1 MHLVTLDFETYWSQT
16 HTLKKMP
23 PLVYAMHKDTEI
35 ISLSAAVGDETPVCV
50 FGEDEVV
57 KLLQSLNIGKSLTVG
72 HNMSGFDCYLM
83 SNRLRFFP
91 RLYGCTMAMA
101 RPHYA
106 KVVGLSLGALVEHFG
121 LGKKD
126 ATALHETRGKHL
138 ADFTAQERR
147 AMAVYNNTDTDQCR
161 QLFKLLRP
169 MTSGNEMWAID
180 STIRMRTE
188 PKFVVDVAKLETAL
202 SIERS
207 QKLALLSQ
215 LALELGIKRYN
226 IDNDTTLTEDEMME
240 QVRAMVASA
249 PKFASFLEQ
258 HGIEVPM
265 KASPTN
271 GALIPALAKTDEGF
285 LALLESANP
294 IVATA
299 ARCRLSQK
307 STLLETRIDKF
318 LTAAEC
324 GGGYLHIPIK
334 YCGADTT
341 GRDSGE
347 EFNCFT
353 GDVEVLTRGGWVR
366 FDQWDGAAIMQW
378 WPDGSASFCDSPGTL
393 VKHHT
398 GELIDVDA
406 VLFSASMT
414 PDHRLAVVRDG
425 KLRDYT
431 AGDLPKLVGLN
442 GVVAAGRYVGAAE
455 SAYTPSEAR
464 LMVAIAADGTVL
476 RRKSGD
482 TVVVGLR
489 RKRKIER
496 FLHLMDLVGCDFYTR
511 EYPPQD
517 SHTGDHSTVQFVL
530 PKCEYQKGFGPWL
543 LNLSREALDAAVDE
557 LRYWDGWSRSA
568 TGAIEFYTSVE
579 DQALW
584 VSTALHLS
592 GMPATV
598 RRYRNSRIQLHAR
611 ESVDTTVPSSSVN
624 VRQYDGPVYCAGVDS
639 TYIFIRRNGKVSVAG
654 QCQNLPR
661 ISSDKSKPSNAL
673 RYSMKAPPG
682 KVIMVADLSGI
693 ELRVN
698 HFLWQVQGSMELYKA
713 DPEADL
719 YRAFAAARY
728 NISPEAVSK
737 AQRQLAKVAQLGLG
751 FGAGWATFRGVA
763 KTMGGL
769 DLSDEDAQL
778 VTNDWR
784 GTYFQIVNGWRKCH
798 AHLPDILA
806 GREQEIDP
814 WGLCHTSSD
823 GIVLPSG
830 RIIRYPDLR
839 YEQGSKGK
847 EWWYGQG
854 RHRARIYA
862 GKIDENCLAEGT
874 LVLTTDGWTPIEE
887 VELSTHVH
895 DGVEFV
901 RHGGLSAKGVQECIN
916 IEGVWMTPDHEVLEN
931 GNWTE
936 ASQCQRPDR
945 AGVRSADRLITGRKQ
960 ARHPVAL
967 PLRLWQRTREAWSRR
982 DQGGQARGHTE
993 LRVRNGQPD
1002 TRKEQDARY
1011 EQTSGV
1017 RCVALHAGPLQ
1028 TALASSL
1035 AQLRSA
1041 WHHGVRRVAGGL
1053 RELLERHGANVPTWA
1068 GPGAY
1073 RQRQGV
1079 LAEKLPMGNT
1089 TGEHHEQEKL
1099 STRCGRPH
1107 VEQADRHWRVNA
1119 VQPTEGGLAHRKA
1132 DAAPRRQKQVFDI
1145 LNCGPRHRF
1154 VVLGE
1159 DGPFIVH
1166 NCVQALARDVVFGN
1180 ALDFFKET
1188 NLRPS
1193 LRVHD
1198 ELVYVVEEAAAQE
1211 LLDTLQAI
1219 MRTPPSWWPELIT
1232 WSEGDIAP
1240 TYGDAK

>member
-35 ISLSAAVGDETPVCV
+35 ISLSAAVGDEAPVCV

-106 KVVGLSLGALVEHFG
+106 KTVGLSLGALVEHFG

-271 GALIPALAKTDEGF
+271 GAPIPALAKTDEGF
-285 LALLESANP
+285 LALLESDNP

-318 LTAAEC
+318 LQAAEA
-324 GGGYLHIPIK
+324 GGGCLHVPIN

-341 GRDSGE
+341 GRDSG
-347 EFNCFT
+347 
-353 GDVEVLTRGGWVR
+353 
-366 FDQWDGAAIMQW
+366 
-378 WPDGSASFCDSPGTL
+378 
-393 VKHHT
+393 
-398 GELIDVDA
+398 
-406 VLFSASMT
+406 
-414 PDHRLAVVRDG
+414 
-425 KLRDYT
+425 
-431 AGDLPKLVGLN
+431 
-442 GVVAAGRYVGAAE
+442 
-455 SAYTPSEAR
+455 SEYN
-464 LMVAIAADGTVL
+464 M
-476 RRKSGD
+476 
-482 TVVVGLR
+482 
-489 RKRKIER
+489 
-496 FLHLMDLVGCDFYTR
+496 
-511 EYPPQD
+511 
-517 SHTGDHSTVQFVL
+517 
-530 PKCEYQKGFGPWL
+530 
-543 LNLSREALDAAVDE
+543 
-557 LRYWDGWSRSA
+557 
-568 TGAIEFYTSVE
+568 
-579 DQALW
+579 
-584 VSTALHLS
+584 
-592 GMPATV
+592 
-598 RRYRNSRIQLHAR
+598 
-611 ESVDTTVPSSSVN
+611 
-624 VRQYDGPVYCAGVDS
+624 
-639 TYIFIRRNGKVSVAG
+639 
-654 QCQNLPR
+654 QNLPR

-682 KVIMVADLSGI
+682 HVVMVADLSSI
-693 ELRVN
+693 EMRVN

-751 FGAGWATFRGVA
+751 FGAGWATFRKVA

-874 LVLTTDGWTPIEE
+874 LVLTDRGWVPIETITQND
-887 VELSTHVH
+887 LVH
-895 DGVEFV
+895 DGTRFV
-901 RHGGLSAKGVQECIN
+901 GHDGLVARGTQSCVLINGVY
-916 IEGVWMTPDHEVLEN
+916 MTPDHEVLEN
-931 GNWTE
+931 GNWVE
-936 ASQCQRPDR
+936 ASQCKRPDR
-945 AGVRSADRLITGRKQ
+945 ADVRDADRLVGGECRQGPAMAVRVPVRNPMRKGGAGRYQGSQARRHAELWVHDGTPDRLQEYHARDVQTQGVRS
-960 ARHPVAL
+960 V
-967 PLRLWQRTREAWSRR
+967 PL
-982 DQGGQARGHTE
+982 DGG
-993 LRVRNGQPD
+993 P
-1002 TRKEQDARY
+1002 
-1011 EQTSGV
+1011 
-1017 RCVALHAGPLQ
+1017 LHAGNAPGVGK
-1028 TALASSL
+1028 
-1035 AQLRSA
+1035 LRRA
-1041 WHHGVRRVAGGL
+1041 WHKGVRRLAWVF
-1053 RELLERHGANVPTWA
+1053 R
-1068 GPGAY
+1068 
-1073 RQRQGV
+1073 GV
-1079 LAEKLPMGNT
+1079 LAGHGRNLQAQPGPGPQGQRGWIQPGELPLGNEAGERHEQT
-1089 TGEHHEQEKL
+1089 DDYSGHRHPEAECRDLYKPIYALRTGEIGVAAGETHDSA
-1099 STRCGRPH
+1099 ST
-1107 VEQADRHWRVNA
+1107 D
-1119 VQPTEGGLAHRKA
+1119 
-1132 DAAPRRQKQVFDI
+1132 KQVFDI
-1145 LNCGPRHRF
+1145 LNCGPLHRF
-1154 VVLGE
+1154 VVLGSS
-1159 DGPFIVH
+1159 GPFIVH